1 MNFANYKFREA
12 EYYEKEKII
21 KSKEKTHSKNIQEK
35 SKKENQNQD
44 ERIEHL
50 H

>member
-21 KSKEKTHSKNIQEK
+21 KSKEKIYSKNMQEK

-44 ERIEHL
+44 VRIEHL